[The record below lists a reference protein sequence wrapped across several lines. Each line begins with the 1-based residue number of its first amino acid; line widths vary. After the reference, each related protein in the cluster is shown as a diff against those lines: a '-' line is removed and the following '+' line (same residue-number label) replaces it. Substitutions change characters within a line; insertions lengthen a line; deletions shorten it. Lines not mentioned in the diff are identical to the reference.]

1 MNILTKEEVPSPTFM
16 LSQIRSLIN
25 KLSESKLKIDKIFG
39 KIPII
44 LGFGGKTTNVEGE
57 ECLSVAEV
65 KKSLENF
72 MIPISDHILQAF
84 KASPNSDWISYR
96 KLSETVE
103 SWRSSI
109 SVLDE
114 INDEADEEDAA
125 NDDDYEDYGDFDND
139 NQN

>member
-1 MNILTKEEVPSPTFM
+1 MTQDEIPSPTYM

-39 KIPII
+39 RNFSS
-44 LGFGGKTTNVEGE
+44 GFGGKTTTVEGE
-57 ECLSVAEV
+57 ECVSVTEV

-84 KASPNSDWISYR
+84 KPSPNSEWISYR

-114 INDEADEEDAA
+114 INDEEDEEDAA
-125 NDDDYEDYGDFDND
+125 NDEDYEDYGDFDND
-139 NQN
+139 NQH